1 MKAHRSMN
9 PADPYIILNAKDFV
23 FNLAAVFKG
32 ADFAADRPM
41 VNRPDGIESS
51 TLCPDRIVGNAKEW
65 RW

>member
-9 PADPYIILNAKDFV
+9 PADPCIILNAKDLV
-23 FNLAAVFKG
+23 LNLASVFQKT
-32 ADFAADRPM
+32 DIADRHT
-41 VNRPDGIESS
+41 VHCPDGIESS